1 MKIIARTVAAL
12 VIATGATLSAPA
24 FADCSDAQLSAM
36 MMQKNI
42 WLAEATAEQI
52 LAAADVMAQAP
63 ASSSDRDEL
72 CRVYGEVLDALAP
85 QFAETP

>member
-1 MKIIARTVAAL
+1 MKIIAKTVAAL

-36 MMQKNI
+36 MAQKNA
-42 WLAEATAEQI
+42 WLAHATPEQI
-52 LAAADVMAQAP
+52 LAAADVMAEAP
-63 ASSSDRDEL
+63 ASADREAL

-85 QFAETP
+85 QFAETL

>member
-1 MKIIARTVAAL
+1 MKTIAKTVAAI
-12 VIATGATLSAPA
+12 VVAIGATVSAPA

-36 MMQKNI
+36 MAQKNA
-42 WLAEATAEQI
+42 WLAHASADQI
-52 LAAADVMAQAP
+52 LAAADVMAEAP
-63 ASSSDRDEL
+63 ASSDRDEL